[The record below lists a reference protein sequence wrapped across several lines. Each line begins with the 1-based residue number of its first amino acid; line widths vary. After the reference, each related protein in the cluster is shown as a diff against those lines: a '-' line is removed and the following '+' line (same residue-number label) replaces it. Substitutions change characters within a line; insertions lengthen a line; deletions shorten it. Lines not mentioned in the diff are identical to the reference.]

1 MTANRRPTALV
12 TGASR
17 GVGKGIALSLA
28 EHGYDLVITAR
39 TVTEGSGSSPETG
52 APLEGSLERTRQEA
66 KDRGAMCRCV
76 VMDLL
81 DLDSLEHVAG
91 EALAATDGRLDV
103 LVNNAIYAGPG
114 NDRLFGDIDRDDIIN
129 RVTGNLTAQLLFT
142 QTILNAMIHQDLVN
156 GLRGT
161 IINITSGAGQH
172 TPPAPVGKGGWPLTY
187 AATKAGFHRI
197 ADMLALEYGAS
208 GIRAC
213 NINPGFI
220 ATERVLAS
228 EALKFV
234 ADQGAPPSV
243 VGDAV
248 VGFLNDPSIKNGS
261 YLQAQ

>member
-1 MTANRRPTALV
+1 MGNRRPTALI

-17 GVGKGIALSLA
+17 GVGKGIALALA
-28 EHGYDLVITAR
+28 ENGYDLVITAR

-52 APLEGSLERTRQEA
+52 ASLEGSLERTQQEA
-66 KDRGAMCRCV
+66 QERGARCRCV

-81 DLDSLEHVAG
+81 DLDSLDDVAR

-114 NDRLFGDIDRDDIIN
+114 NDRLFGDVDRQDIIN
-129 RVTGNLTAQLLFT
+129 RVTGNLLAQLLFT
-142 QTILNAMIHQDLVN
+142 QTILNAMIRQDVVD

-161 IINITSGAGQH
+161 IVNITSGAGQH

-187 AATKAGFHRI
+187 AATKAGFHRM

-228 EALKFV
+228 DTLKFV
-234 ADQGAPPSV
+234 AEKGAPPSV
-243 VGDAV
+243 VGDSV
-248 VGFLNDPSIKNGS
+248 VRFLNDPSITNGS

>member
-1 MTANRRPTALV
+1 MTTRRPTALV

-17 GVGKGIALSLA
+17 GVGKGIALALA
-28 EHGYDLVITAR
+28 ANGYDLVITAR

-52 APLEGSLERTRQEA
+52 GPLEGSLERTQREA
-66 KDRGAMCRCV
+66 RELGAECRCV

-81 DLDSLEHVAG
+81 DLEALENAAHV
-91 EALAATDGRLDV
+91 ALAATDGRLDV

-114 NDRLFGDIDRDDIIN
+114 NDRLFGEVDRRDIIN

-142 QTILNAMIHQDLVN
+142 QTILNAMLRQDEIA

-161 IINITSGAGQH
+161 IVNITSGAGQH

-187 AATKAGFHRI
+187 AATKAGFHRM
-197 ADMLALEYGAS
+197 ADMLALEYGPV

-228 EALKFV
+228 ETLKFV
-234 ADQGAPPSV
+234 AEQGAAPSV

-248 VGFLNDPSIKNGS
+248 LRFLSDLSLKNGV

>member
-1 MTANRRPTALV
+1 
-12 TGASR
+12 
-17 GVGKGIALSLA
+17 
-28 EHGYDLVITAR
+28 
-39 TVTEGSGSSPETG
+39 
-52 APLEGSLERTRQEA
+52 
-66 KDRGAMCRCV
+66 
-76 VMDLL
+76 MDLL
-81 DLDSLEHVAG
+81 DLEALENAAHV
-91 EALAATDGRLDV
+91 ALAATDGRLDV

-114 NDRLFGDIDRDDIIN
+114 NDRLFGEVDRRDIIN

-142 QTILNAMIHQDLVN
+142 QTILNAMLRQDEIA

-161 IINITSGAGQH
+161 IVNITSGAGQH

-187 AATKAGFHRI
+187 AATKAGFHRM
-197 ADMLALEYGAS
+197 ADMLALEYGPV

-228 EALKFV
+228 ETLKFV
-234 ADQGAPPSV
+234 AEQGAAPSV

-248 VGFLNDPSIKNGS
+248 LRFLSDLSLKNGV